1 MDNELVPFT
10 STDGEIQL
18 EVPVARETVWLT
30 RAQLAMLFDRDVKT
44 IGKHVNNA
52 LDEELAELS
61 AREDGSV
68 VAKFATTATDGKVYQ
83 TEHYSIDVI
92 ISVGYRVKSRRGIEF
107 RRWANTVLKE
117 HLLNSGSG
125 RKEPLLLLDKVVNI
139 LKRASDSLDTQQV
152 LSVIEQYTY
161 ALGMLDDYDHQRIA
175 KPAGTEDSRI
185 ITYEECRTLI
195 ETMRFGAESSL
206 FGQEKDDSFRG
217 SIGAVFQSFNG
228 KDVYPTI
235 EEKAANLLYFIV
247 KNHSFHDGNKRI
259 AAAVFLLFL
268 DRTDLLLENGKKRIP
283 DRTLVAL
290 TIMIAESNPQE
301 KELIIHLVMHFLNSP
316 MENE

>member
-217 SIGAVFQSFNG
+217 SIGAVFQSING

-268 DRTDLLLENGKKRIP
+268 DRTGLLLENGKKRIP

>member
-1 MDNELVPFT
+1 
-10 STDGEIQL
+10 
-18 EVPVARETVWLT
+18 
-30 RAQLAMLFDRDVKT
+30 
-44 IGKHVNNA
+44 
-52 LDEELAELS
+52 
-61 AREDGSV
+61 
-68 VAKFATTATDGKVYQ
+68 
-83 TEHYSIDVI
+83 
-92 ISVGYRVKSRRGIEF
+92 
-107 RRWANTVLKE
+107 LKE

-268 DRTDLLLENGKKRIP
+268 DRTGLLLENGKKRIP

-290 TIMIAESNPQE
+290 TIMI
-301 KELIIHLVMHFLNSP
+301 
-316 MENE
+316 

>member
-1 MDNELVPFT
+1 VDNELVPFT

-268 DRTDLLLENGKKRIP
+268 DRTGLLLENGKKRIP

>member
-161 ALGMLDDYDHQRIA
+161 ALNMLDDYDHQRIA

-268 DRTDLLLENGKKRIP
+268 DRTGLLLENGKKRIP

>member
-10 STDGEIQL
+10 SSDGQIQL
-18 EVPVARETVWLT
+18 EVPVAQETVWLT
-30 RAQLAMLFDRDVKT
+30 RAQLARLFDRDVKT

-52 LDEELAELS
+52 LGEELAEL
-61 AREDGSV
+61 ATREDGSV
-68 VAKFATTATDGKVYQ
+68 VAKFATTASDGKVYQ

-92 ISVGYRVKSRRGIEF
+92 LSVGYRVKSRRGIEF

-117 HLLNSGSG
+117 YLLNSGNG

-139 LKRASDSLDTQQV
+139 LKRASDTLDTQQV

-161 ALGMLDDYDHQRIA
+161 ALNMLDDYDHQRIE
-175 KPAGTEDSRI
+175 KPAGTEQPSI
-185 ITYEECRTLI
+185 ITYEECRKLI
-195 ETMRFGAESSL
+195 ETMRFGAESTL

-228 KDVYPTI
+228 TDVYLTI
-235 EEKAANLLYFIV
+235 QEKAANLLYFIV

-259 AAAVFLLFL
+259 AAAIFLLFL
-268 DRTDLLLENGKKRIP
+268 DRTGLLREHGKKRIP

>member
-1 MDNELVPFT
+1 MDEANDKNQIILYT
-10 STDGEIQL
+10 SDDGTISL
-18 EVPVARETVWLT
+18 EVTTDTSTVWLT
-30 RAQLAMLFDRDVKT
+30 QEQMSTLFDRDRTVIT
-44 IGKHVNNA
+44 KHIQNIFKEKE
-52 LDEELAELS
+52 LDKKSNVQIMHIAFSDKPVTYYNLN
-61 AREDGSV
+61 
-68 VAKFATTATDGKVYQ
+68 
-83 TEHYSIDVI
+83 VI
-92 ISVGYRVKSRRGIEF
+92 ISVGYRVKSQYGTQFRIWATKVLNEYLVQGYALNKRRL
-107 RRWANTVLKE
+107 TDLQ
-117 HLLNSGSG
+117 
-125 RKEPLLLLDKVVNI
+125 KVVSI
-139 LKRASDSLDTQQV
+139 LKRTDSLIENDQI

-268 DRTDLLLENGKKRIP
+268 DRTGLLLENGKKRIP